1 MQNRLLAIDHQGV
14 ASIVTALKT
23 YDGAYVACQQIDN
36 LTLALITP
44 LDPQNNNIL
53 SHKIVGSDYR
63 SLVPSKTH
71 CLNRVVNGPHKAAA
85 SRPAYRP
92 HLQPVTANLECY

>member
-1 MQNRLLAIDHQGV
+1 V

-23 YDGAYVACQQIDN
+23 HDGAYVACQQIDN

-53 SHKIVGSDYR
+53 SHKIVGSD
-63 SLVPSKTH
+63 
-71 CLNRVVNGPHKAAA
+71 
-85 SRPAYRP
+85 
-92 HLQPVTANLECY
+92 

>member
-23 YDGAYVACQQIDN
+23 YDRVYVACQQIDN

-44 LDPQNNNIL
+44 LDTQNNNIL

-63 SLVPSKTH
+63 SLLASKTH
-71 CLNRVVNGPHKAAA
+71 CLNRVISGPHRAAA
-85 SRPAYRP
+85 GRQACRLPQQR
-92 HLQPVTANLECY
+92 VTANLVCY